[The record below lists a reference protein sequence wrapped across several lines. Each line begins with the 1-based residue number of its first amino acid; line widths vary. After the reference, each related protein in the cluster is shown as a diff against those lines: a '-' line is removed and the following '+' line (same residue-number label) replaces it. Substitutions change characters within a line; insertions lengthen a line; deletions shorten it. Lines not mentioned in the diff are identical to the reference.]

1 MRLAGHTMG
10 TPALAV
16 EDAFR
21 LFAKLGYDGVEIVWQ
36 DGYRSA
42 VPEQADGT
50 ELRALRRNAEDLGL
64 EICCLT
70 PYMTGIGSLDDADRA
85 AQISRFERCIAA
97 TAELGSERIRVYA
110 GAITP
115 GDPDRVRKRE
125 RVVDALQRLGRVAA
139 ASGVV
144 LCVENHFNTFALT
157 AAETVD
163 LMRAVDSPG
172 VGILYDQANLTFT
185 HGEPWTQAL
194 PLQRD
199 WIRHV
204 QVKDLVFIDPDAPFV
219 ASKVEQ
225 VSESERT
232 VRSRVV
238 GEGILDWPA
247 IISALAAAGYD
258 GYLSVEYEYRW
269 HPADLPEPEIGFRR
283 SIEVLRPLVTR
294 VTAPER

>member
-1 MRLAGHTMG
+1 MKLAGHTMG
-10 TPALAV
+10 TPGHSV

-21 LFAKLGYDGVEIVWQ
+21 LFAKLGYAGVEVVWQ
-36 DGYRSA
+36 DDYRSA
-42 VPEQADGT
+42 IPEQANEI
-50 ELRALRRNAEDLGL
+50 ELRALRRGADDLGL

-70 PYMTGIGSLDDADRA
+70 PYMTGIGSLDDTDRA
-85 AQISRFERCIAA
+85 AQMERFERCIAA
-97 TAELGSERIRVYA
+97 AAELGAERIRVYA
-110 GAITP
+110 GATTP
-115 GDPDRVRKRE
+115 GDPDRTRKRD

-139 ASGVV
+139 ASRVV

-157 AAETVD
+157 AAATVD
-163 LMRAVDSPG
+163 LVRDVDSPG

-194 PLQRD
+194 SLQRD

-204 QVKDLVFIDPDAPFV
+204 QVKDLVFTDPDAPFV
-219 ASKVEQ
+219 ASNVEQ

-232 VRSRVV
+232 VRSRIV

-247 IISALAAAGYD
+247 IIAALAATGYD

-269 HPADLPEPEIGFRR
+269 HPADLPDPEIGFRR
-283 SIEVLRPLVTR
+283 SIEVLGPLVAR
-294 VTAPER
+294 VTASSR